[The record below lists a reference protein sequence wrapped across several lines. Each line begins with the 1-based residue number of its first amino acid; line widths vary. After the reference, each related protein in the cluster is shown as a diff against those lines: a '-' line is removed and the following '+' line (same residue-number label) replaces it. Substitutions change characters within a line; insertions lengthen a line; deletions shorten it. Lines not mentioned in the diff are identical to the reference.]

1 MPVLSV
7 IMAVYNHEALC
18 GAALACILR
27 HTLQDLEV
35 LVVDDGSTD
44 DSYQAV
50 ARAAEGD
57 PRVTI
62 LRRRHAGIAAAL
74 RLAVGAAQGR
84 YLARMDADDLCSP
97 TRLERQVAL
106 LEQDEAV
113 GAVDCLTEL
122 LPSAV
127 TGRGMMEHVDWLN
140 SLVDPE
146 PLHNSLFIESPLVH
160 PAVTMRRAAYE
171 AAGGYLDEPGPE
183 DYSLWLRMVKAGYRL
198 GKLPS
203 RLFQWRDLPGRLTR
217 TSDDYSQTRMLE
229 LKARHLPAIVP
240 AAAEQVQIWGAGR
253 AGRRFARCLA
263 DEGVEV
269 TRFFDIDPSK
279 IGSTV
284 RGRPVLHLDELRA
297 NRDVMTLVAVG
308 VRSAKP
314 KVRAW
319 AVENGF
325 IEGRDFLF
333 VA

>member
-1 MPVLSV
+1 
-7 IMAVYNHEALC
+7 MAVYNHEALC
-18 GAALACILR
+18 GAALRCILR
-27 HTLQDLEV
+27 QTLQDLEV

-44 DSYQAV
+44 DSYRAV
-50 ARAAEGD
+50 ARAAAGD
-57 PRVTI
+57 RRVTI
-62 LRRRHAGIAAAL
+62 LRRHHAGIAAAL
-74 RLAVGAAQGR
+74 GVAAEASQGR
-84 YLARMDADDLCSP
+84 YLARMDADDLCAP
-97 TRLERQVAL
+97 GRLAAQVEL
-106 LEQDEAV
+106 LEQDQAV
-113 GAVDCLTEL
+113 GAVDCLAEL
-122 LPSAV
+122 LTGAA

-146 PLHNSLFIESPLVH
+146 LLHNSLFIESPLVH

-240 AAAEQVQIWGAGR
+240 AAAGQVQIWGAGK
-253 AGRRFARCLA
+253 AGRRFARCLEG
-263 DEGVEV
+263 EGVEV
-269 TRFFDIDPSK
+269 TRLFDIDPSK

-284 RGRPVLHLDELRA
+284 KGRPVLHLDELPSH
-297 NRDVMTLVAVG
+297 RDLFTLVAVG

-319 AVENGF
+319 AAENGF
-325 IEGRDFLF
+325 EEGEHFLF